1 MIEWPGEGLT
11 EIPYGLYTDAE
22 HLRAEQDR
30 IFKGPVWNYLCLAAE
45 LPEHGDYVVTGV
57 GLTPV
62 IVTRDR
68 NGELHAMVNRCSHRG
83 ALLCAKRRGNAKM
96 LTCVYHSWS
105 FDLEGN
111 LKGIAFR
118 NGVNGKGG
126 MPDDFR
132 PEEHNLRKLRV
143 AQFCGLVFGTFD
155 DAAPPLDDYLGPE
168 ISARIARVLNRPVRV
183 LGRNTQV
190 FRNNW
195 KIYFENNKDSYH
207 ASLLHLFFTTFRL
220 NRLSQEGGIIVDES
234 GAHHVSY
241 SKIGSN
247 QDNSDYASQEIR
259 TNKEGFG
266 LADPSLLEAM
276 DEYGDGITL
285 QILTVFPGFILQQIR
300 NAIAVRQIR
309 PCGID
314 KTELHWTYL
323 GFEDDDEAMMKRRLK
338 QNNLAGPAGFIS
350 MEDGVVGY
358 YVQRA
363 IQGVD
368 EDSGVIAMGGHTVE
382 SQDFRATET
391 AVRGFWKK
399 YRSLMDGAE

>member
-1 MIEWPGEGLT
+1 MVDWPGAGLT
-11 EIPYGLYTDAE
+11 EIPYRLYTDADQY
-22 HLRAEQDR
+22 RAEQDR
-30 IFKGPVWNYLCLAAE
+30 IFKGPVWSYLCLAAE
-45 LPEHGDYVVTGV
+45 LKDHGDYVATGV
-57 GLTPV
+57 GQTPV

-83 ALLCAKRRGNAKM
+83 ALLCAKRRGNAKA

-126 MPDDFR
+126 MPKDFR
-132 PEEHNLRKLRV
+132 PEDHNLRKLRV
-143 AQFCGLVFGTFD
+143 AEFCGLVFGTFD
-155 DAAPPLDDYLGPE
+155 DDAPPIEDYLGPE
-168 ISARIARVLNRPVRV
+168 ISARIARVLNRPVRI

-247 QDNSDYASQEIR
+247 QDNSDYAEQEIR
-259 TNKEGFG
+259 TDKEGFG
-266 LADPSLLEAM
+266 LADPSLLEAV

-314 KTELHWTYL
+314 RTELHWTYL
-323 GFEDDDEAMMKRRLK
+323 GFEDDDEAMTKRRLK

-368 EDSGVIAMGGHTVE
+368 EDSGVIAMGGHGVE
-382 SQDFRATET
+382 SQPFRATET

-399 YRSLMDGAE
+399 YRSLMDGAP